1 MASKN
6 KRLLWLQ
13 SGGCGGCTLSLLNTE
28 APSLFTALADIGIEL
43 IWHPSFAEQ
52 SLDEAMHLLQRL
64 ADGSEPLDMLCL
76 EGSVMTGAA
85 GRFHLLP
92 DGQSMST
99 LIEQLARRAGQVIA
113 VGTCA
118 AYGGI
123 SAAGDNLTGAVG
135 LDYAG
140 NHPGGL
146 LGGHFHT
153 ASGLPVVNISGCP
166 THPGWVLETL
176 ALLASDSLSAADLDP
191 LGRPRFYADKLV
203 HHGCD
208 KNEFYEFKASA
219 TAPGQMGCLME
230 HVGCKG
236 TQAHADCNSRSWNGE
251 GSCLTGGYPCINC
264 TAPDFADP
272 GHGFFSTPQVAG
284 FPVGLPTDMPKAW
297 FVALSTL
304 SKSATPTRVRQN
316 AVLDRLTVPPSLPKK
331 GKA

>member
-6 KRLLWLQ
+6 KRLVWMQ
-13 SGGCGGCTLSLLNTE
+13 SGGCGGCTLSLLNAET
-28 APSLFTALADIGIEL
+28 PSLFQALKDAGIDL
-43 IWHPSFAEQ
+43 VWHPSFSEA
-52 SLDEAMHLLQRL
+52 SLDQAQALLEGL
-64 ADGSEPLDMLCL
+64 AEGRETVDILCL
-76 EGSVMTGAA
+76 EGAVMTGAD

-92 DGQSMST
+92 DGSPMSRR
-99 LIEQLARRAGQVIA
+99 IERIARRAGCVVA

-123 SAAGDNLTGAVG
+123 SAAGDNHTGAVG
-135 LDYAG
+135 LSHQG
-140 NHPGGL
+140 SQPGGL
-146 LGGHFHT
+146 LGGDFL
-153 ASGLPVVNISGCP
+153 AANGLPVVNISGCP

-176 ALLASDSLSAADLDP
+176 ALLAAGALSARDLDP

-203 HHGCD
+203 HHGCE

-236 TQAHADCNSRSWNGE
+236 TQAHADCNSRAWNGE
-251 GSCLTGGYPCINC
+251 GSCLSGGYPCINC
-264 TAPDFADP
+264 TSPDFADP
-272 GHGFFSTPQVAG
+272 GHGFFHTPQVAG

-304 SKSATPTRVRQN
+304 SKSATPHRVRHN
-316 AVLDRLTVPPSLPKK
+316 ATCDRITLPPSLPKK
-331 GKA
+331 SKP